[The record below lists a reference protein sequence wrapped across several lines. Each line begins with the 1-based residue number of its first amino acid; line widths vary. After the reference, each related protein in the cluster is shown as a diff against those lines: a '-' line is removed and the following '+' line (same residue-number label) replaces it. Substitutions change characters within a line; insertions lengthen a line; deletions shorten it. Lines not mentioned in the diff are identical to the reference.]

1 MQLHLRWRK
10 LVVGG
15 LGDSAD
21 QDPRTDPRRL
31 EVGLEGLSGV
41 CQALE
46 SVIVVRL
53 EGSARARLRLVRK
66 RVWPWLG
73 VRSDLVERR
82 ARRVAL
88 LP

>member
-10 LVVGG
+10 LVVEG

-21 QDPRTDPRRL
+21 QDPRTDPRQL

-46 SVIVVRL
+46 SVIVVR
-53 EGSARARLRLVRK
+53 EGDSVRGRSPLVRK
-66 RVWPWLG
+66 RV
-73 VRSDLVERR
+73 
-82 ARRVAL
+82 
-88 LP
+88 

>member
-10 LVVGG
+10 LVVEG

-21 QDPRTDPRRL
+21 QDPRTDPRPHVVDS
-31 EVGLEGLSGV
+31 EQLSGV
-41 CQALE
+41 GRALE

-53 EGSARARLRLVRK
+53 EDSARARLRLVRK

-73 VRSDLVERR
+73 VRSDLGERR